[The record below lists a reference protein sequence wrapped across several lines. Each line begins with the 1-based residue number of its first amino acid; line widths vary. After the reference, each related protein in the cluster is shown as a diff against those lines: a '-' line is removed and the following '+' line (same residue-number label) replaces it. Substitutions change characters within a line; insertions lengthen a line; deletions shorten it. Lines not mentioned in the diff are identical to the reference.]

1 LCNVDDTQAARDLPS
16 LPFGMLKTLIDQPH
30 LSVLRGE
37 GVEKFHHSLIKYKLL
52 SRILIARCKAI
63 ESVWKTLNFSVEN
76 DVENLYIT
84 RPDRGKG
91 F

>member
-1 LCNVDDTQAARDLPS
+1 MAKDLPS
-16 LPFGMLKTLIDQPH
+16 PPFGMLKMLIDQPH

-37 GVEKFHHSLIKYKLL
+37 GVEKFRHPLVKYKFL
-52 SRILIARCKAI
+52 SRFLIALCKAI
-63 ESVWKTLNFSVEN
+63 EPVWKTLNFSVEN

-91 F
+91 E